1 MNEEMNFY
9 LQHTGNMPISQMSRQ
24 DLKNLVATGESSFLE
39 FKHKVASPEKI
50 AREIAAFANATG
62 GTILIG
68 VADNGELIGTES
80 YMEEEFWLNQ
90 AIDLCIPKVEI
101 RMELLNIGNKDIII
115 IEVPEAETKPV
126 YVKGNKG
133 RKVFIRQGDECQL
146 ASEDLIEVLKQ
157 GYAEEGVTFEFG
169 ENERLLFRY
178 LKEYSD
184 ITVKR
189 FSTIINKTTYSA
201 AKILVNLV
209 TIGVLDLYEK
219 DGVAHYTLSKK
230 VSNFTDM
237 SNQEENLDDVIASLL
252 DDLVDEETMADEVQK
267 KSEKPVT
274 LTERA
279 AKQVLKIMT
288 DDQDHNDLYLRVA
301 VEGGGCSG
309 LSYKL
314 GLDYSTENDIKYVN
328 YGVEIIVDEK
338 HLMYLEGITIDYPDG
353 LDARGFTFDNPN
365 AIDNCGCGTS
375 FSI

>member
-1 MNEEMNFY
+1 MNEEINFY

-50 AREIAAFANATG
+50 AREIVAFANATG

-90 AIDLCIPKVEI
+90 AIDLCIPNIEI

-230 VSNFTDM
+230 
-237 SNQEENLDDVIASLL
+237 
-252 DDLVDEETMADEVQK
+252 
-267 KSEKPVT
+267 SE
-274 LTERA
+274 
-279 AKQVLKIMT
+279 
-288 DDQDHNDLYLRVA
+288 
-301 VEGGGCSG
+301 
-309 LSYKL
+309 
-314 GLDYSTENDIKYVN
+314 
-328 YGVEIIVDEK
+328 
-338 HLMYLEGITIDYPDG
+338 
-353 LDARGFTFDNPN
+353 
-365 AIDNCGCGTS
+365 
-375 FSI
+375 